1 MRKYRLLSLLI
12 LVLFAYSCNSWL
24 DVKPEDELDESDMFA
39 SGDGYRHALNGI
51 YYGMSGQTLYGED
64 LTWGLVDVFGRTY
77 TTYSVYGSGN
87 RALAMFYY
95 GVYLNNW
102 DNDQLE
108 PEIESIWESAY
119 KMVANC
125 NNLIQNISKEDSD
138 KFAYK
143 EREQKMIWGEALA
156 LRAFIQFDMLRLFAA
171 SPAMNPGAT
180 KYIPYISEYPSY
192 VSIPLTVDSC
202 LNSTI
207 RDLKAARE
215 LLWKADSATTFTA
228 QRRFETSSSD
238 DDFFLDHKR
247 GYRLNYHAATAIL

>member
-1 MRKYRLLSLLI
+1 MRKYRLLSLLF
-12 LVLFAYSCNSWL
+12 LTLFAYSCNSWL

-39 SGDGYRHALNGI
+39 TGDGYRHALNGI
-51 YYGMSGQTLYGED
+51 YYGMSGQALYGED
-64 LTWGLVDVFGRTY
+64 LTWGLVDVLGRTY
-77 TTYSVYGSGN
+77 TTYSVYGGGN
-87 RALAMFYY
+87 RALTMFYY
-95 GVYLNNW
+95 GIYKNNW
-102 DNDQLE
+102 DNDLLK
-108 PEIESIWESAY
+108 PEIESIWEKAY

-125 NNLIQNISKEDSD
+125 NNLIQNISKEDPS

-171 SPAMNPGAT
+171 SPAMNPGTT

-202 LNSTI
+202 LNSAI
-207 RDLKAARE
+207 RDLKVARE

-228 QRRFETSSSD
+228 QRRFETTSSKD
-238 DDFFLDHKR
+238 LPLP
-247 GYRLNYHAATAIL
+247 YRP